1 MARKQLIKKIEKA
14 RRVEHKRELEEEK
27 KAEEA
32 KKAKAAE
39 GEEEAPEAEEKVEG
53 EEEAEEGK
61 EEGKAEKKEG
71 EEEKAAPI
79 KELVLPE
86 YAAHPKPKLT
96 KEVRKAMKDRLV
108 KKSKQPFFIRQESRR
123 YKRLGLKWRRPKG
136 VHSKMRQHWSYRT
149 NVVSIG
155 YRGPKAARGLHPS
168 GFREV
173 LVHNITDLD
182 AVDPKTQAIR
192 IGKTVGSKKR
202 GAIEDRIAEL
212 EKKKDAKYYL
222 LNPLKTYDLVTV
234 YQPAD
239 LEAMDRSVQAAII
252 SPSVGKQ
259 MKKTIIAKAKELN
272 EAGKGKIMI
281 LNARKELAESKE

>member
-1 MARKQLIKKIEKA
+1 MARKQLINKIEKA
-14 RRVEHKRELEEEK
+14 RREERKRELEEEK
-27 KAEEA
+27 KAEAA
-32 KKAKAAE
+32 KKAKGEE
-39 GEEEAPEAEEKVEG
+39 GEEGPEAEEKAEG

-61 EEGKAEKKEG
+61 AQKKEEGD
-71 EEEKAAPI
+71 EEKAKPV
-79 KELVLPE
+79 KELKLPE
-86 YAAHPKPKLT
+86 YAAHPKPTLS
-96 KEVRKAMKDRLV
+96 KEVRKAMKVRAER
-108 KKSKQPFFIRQESRR
+108 KAKQPFFIRQEARR

-155 YRGPKAARGLHPS
+155 YGGPRAARGLHPS

-173 LVHNITDLD
+173 IVHNVKDLD
-182 AVDPKTQAIR
+182 AVDPKIQAIK

-202 GAIEDRIAEL
+202 GAIEDRIQEL
-212 EKKKDAKYYL
+212 EKKKDVKYYL

-239 LEAMDRSVQAAII
+239 LEAMDRSVQAALI

-259 MKKTIIAKAKELN
+259 MKKAIIAKAKEMN
-272 EAGKGKIMI
+272 ESGKGRVNI
-281 LNARKELAESKE
+281 LNARKELAENKE